1 MFAVGPQPI
10 DSASLANGVR
20 TDACGAVVLFS
31 GVVRSLSDKLQPV
44 TGLHYEAHAE
54 MAVAE
59 FQTIAREAR
68 ERFGP
73 CEIAAVHRT
82 GDLSVGEVAVA
93 VAVASPHR
101 AQAFDACEFMIDQIK
116 ARAPIWKKEHY
127 AGGAS
132 CWRENDCQSA
142 PHSSPA

>member
-1 MFAVGPQPI
+1 MFAVGPEPI
-10 DSASLANGVR
+10 DATALAQRVR
-20 TDACGAVVLFS
+20 TDECGAVVLFS
-31 GVVRSLSDKLQPV
+31 GVVRSLSDELQPV
-44 TGLHYEAHAE
+44 TGLRYEAHAE

-59 FQTIAREAR
+59 FEMIAREAC

-73 CEIAAVHRT
+73 CEIAGAHRT
-82 GDLSVGEVAVA
+82 GDLGLGEVAVA
-93 VAVASPHR
+93 VAVASAHR
-101 AQAFDACEFMIDQIK
+101 AQAFDACEYVIDQIK

-132 CWRENDCQSA
+132 SWRENDCQSS